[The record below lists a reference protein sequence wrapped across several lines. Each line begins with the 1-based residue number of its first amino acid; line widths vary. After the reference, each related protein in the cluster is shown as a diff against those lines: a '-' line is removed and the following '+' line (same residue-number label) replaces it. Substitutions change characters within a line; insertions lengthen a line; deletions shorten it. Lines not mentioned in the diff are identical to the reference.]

1 MVMPAEL
8 NLRNA
13 STCWVWHTSIIYS
26 SSGILEAP
34 SLKVPTIDVG
44 ARQRGRVRPE
54 SVIHC
59 EPEADSIRAALDVAR
74 SPGFQARVRKMV
86 PPFGDGDTSRRIAAV
101 LRDYPLE
108 GILFK
113 QFVEVP

>member
-1 MVMPAEL
+1 ML
-8 NLRNA
+8 
-13 STCWVWHTSIIYS
+13 
-26 SSGILEAP
+26 
-34 SLKVPTIDVG
+34 
-44 ARQRGRVRPE
+44 
-54 SVIHC
+54 
-59 EPEADSIRAALDVAR
+59 
-74 SPGFQARVRKMV
+74 